1 MRSPVCVGERFPKH
15 KRIWQD
21 QYDQRKG
28 YRPPSRTPRTS
39 STWPRSA
46 RKGTRSV
53 SSVSCGSLNHDET
66 GTALLGWKIYDAG
79 ELSMMI
85 VSAIGRPSWE
95 RSYTVH
101 SDKLQQTEDE
111 YDRVQRTRLH
121 VVAPMIITAFPEQSM
136 CNDMVYVQLVQD
148 GIGILRR
155 DVSWPIDR

>member
-1 MRSPVCVGERFPKH
+1 M
-15 KRIWQD
+15 
-21 QYDQRKG
+21 
-28 YRPPSRTPRTS
+28 
-39 STWPRSA
+39 
-46 RKGTRSV
+46 

-121 VVAPMIITAFPEQSM
+121 VVAPMVIAAFPEKSM
-136 CNDMVYVQLVQD
+136 CDDVMDIELIQYR
-148 GIGILRR
+148 IGILRR
-155 DVSWPIDR
+155 RSAEP